1 MSDNANKYWDL
12 VQTGGKA
19 AVRNL
24 AGAEAAIG
32 RGQFNVAKVLR
43 AAAHTQRSLAMQA
56 ARELV
61 KEMSAEELLQMV
73 ADEVESIEQL
83 PGIDAQ
89 APAVMVDIVGRSLE
103 SLESNPDVLEKVVP
117 LIIVGC
123 YSCGIIMEQQSE
135 VCPNCGALGVEF
147 EWFGPFYAETKEHL
161 GQLRPEEIIDILK
174 ATPDQVAAV
183 IEGMDEAIL
192 DAQPTPEEWS
202 AKIIIAHIFE
212 TDFAFCARVRTILE
226 SDGFPPLP
234 RDKPPWKTHE
244 GKGYEK
250 MTGSELLAQFRE
262 VRAETLDLVSQLS
275 DADWVRA
282 GTLMGSV
289 SSILDLGTWL
299 ANHDVGHMAQ
309 VKRQVA

>member
-1 MSDNANKYWDL
+1 MNDDVKKYWDL
-12 VQTGGKA
+12 VQTGGTA

-43 AAAHTQRSLAMQA
+43 AAAHTQRTLAMQA

-61 KEMSAEELLQMV
+61 KEMPAEELLQMV
-73 ADEVESIEQL
+73 ADEMGSVEPL
-83 PGIDAQ
+83 PGIDKA
-89 APAVMVDIVGRSLE
+89 APGVMADIIGRSLA
-103 SLESNPDVLEKVVP
+103 SLENNPDILEKTVP
-117 LIIVGC
+117 LVILGC
-123 YSCGIIMEQQSE
+123 YSCGIIIEQRAE

-174 ATPDQVAAV
+174 ATPDQVTAA
-183 IEGMDEAIL
+183 IEGVDEAVL

-212 TDFAFCARVRTILE
+212 TDFSFCARVRTILE

-234 RDKPPWKTHE
+234 REKPPWKTHE

-250 MTGSELLAQFRE
+250 LTGPELIAQFRQ
-262 VRAETLDLVSQLS
+262 VRAETVALAESLTAD
-275 DADWVRA
+275 DWVKA

-299 ANHDVGHMAQ
+299 ANHDVGHLAQ
-309 VKRQVA
+309 VKRQVV